1 MEEEVK
7 PRKLDELGR
16 LVLPAEYRNKLGWK
30 TGDTIGC
37 KLDIQTQ
44 TIILYKEK

>member
-7 PRKLDELGR
+7 TRKLDELGR
-16 LVLPAEYRNKLGWK
+16 LVLPAEYRNKLDWK
-30 TGDTIGC
+30 TGDTIAC
-37 KLDIQTQ
+37 KLDTQTQ

>member
-16 LVLPAEYRNKLGWK
+16 LVLPAEYRNKLGWQ

-44 TIILYKEK
+44 TIILYKER